1 MTIIPLA
8 TKETPNV
15 AASNISEASHVYICN
30 TSTSAAGQVTL
41 QTSGGV
47 TIGTFDV
54 PAFGH
59 IDVKKKNTQKI
70 LTSVATL
77 TCTPVGYSN

>member
-1 MTIIPLA
+1 MTIIPLG

-41 QTSGGV
+41 QTSGGG
-47 TIGTFDV
+47 TIGTLDV
-54 PAFGH
+54 PASGQ
-59 IDVKKKNTQKI
+59 INIKKKNAEKI
-70 LTSVATL
+70 LTSAATL
-77 TCTPVGYSN
+77 TCTPIGYSN

>member
-8 TKETPNV
+8 TKETPNG
-15 AASNISEASHVYICN
+15 ADSNISEAAHIYVCN

-41 QTSGGV
+41 KKSDGT

-54 PAFGH
+54 PANGQ
-59 IDVKKKNTQKI
+59 INVKKKNSDKI
-70 LTSVATL
+70 RTSAATL
-77 TCTPVGYSN
+77 TVTPIGFYN

>member
-8 TKETPNV
+8 AKETPNSS
-15 AASNISEASHVYICN
+15 ASNIGESSLVYICN
-30 TSTSAAGQVTL
+30 TNGTVATVTL

-54 PAFGH
+54 AGNGQ
-59 IDVKKKNTQKI
+59 ITVKKKNLEKI
-70 LTSVATL
+70 LTSDATL
-77 TCTPVGYSN
+77 TCTPIGYAN

>member
-8 TKETPNV
+8 AKATPNSS
-15 AASNISEASHVYICN
+15 ASNIGEASLVDICN
-30 TSTSAAGQVTL
+30 TDGTVATVTL

-54 PAFGH
+54 AAH
-59 IDVKKKNTQKI
+59 SQVTVKKKNLEKI
-70 LTSVATL
+70 LTSDATL
-77 TCTPVGYSN
+77 TCTPIGYAN